1 MQLVGNNDRCS
12 LHPPEDAEMDGPFQ
26 LANSVIDTVINNTDP
41 AVFLLRRIEETPE
54 YAHYRALIG
63 RTDGNLA
70 KTLKQWLDSDYRV
83 FSFQYVESTD
93 AAFKQQCM
101 MWHQLEGPDG
111 KLDNERH
118 PEPNDGQVIRC
129 PVCST

>member
-1 MQLVGNNDRCS
+1 M
-12 LHPPEDAEMDGPFQ
+12 EGPFQ
-26 LANSVIDTVINNTDP
+26 LADSVIDAVINNTGP
-41 AVFLLRRIEETPE
+41 AVFLLRRIKETPK
-54 YAHYRALIG
+54 YAYYRALVG

-70 KTLKQWLDSDYRV
+70 ATLKGWLDSDYRV

-93 AAFKQQCM
+93 AAFRQQCA

>member
-1 MQLVGNNDRCS
+1 M
-12 LHPPEDAEMDGPFQ
+12 EGPFQ
-26 LANSVIDTVINNTDP
+26 LTDSVIDAVINSIDP
-41 AVFLLRRIEETPE
+41 AVFLLRRIEETPK
-54 YAHYRALIG
+54 YAHYRAFIG
-63 RTDGNLA
+63 HTDGNLA
-70 KTLKQWLDSDYRV
+70 ETLKQWLDSNYRV
-83 FSFQYVESTD
+83 FSFQYVESVD
-93 AAFKQQCM
+93 AAYKQQCT

>member
-1 MQLVGNNDRCS
+1 M
-12 LHPPEDAEMDGPFQ
+12 EGPFQ
-26 LANSVIDTVINNTDP
+26 LADSVIDAVINNTGP

-54 YAHYRALIG
+54 YAHYRAFIG

-70 KTLKQWLDSDYRV
+70 GTLKQWLSSDYRV

-93 AAFKQQCM
+93 EAFRQQCT
-101 MWHQLEGPDG
+101 MWHQLEGPNG

-118 PEPNDGQVIRC
+118 PEPNNRQVIRC